1 MSRSQVFPGGVRVV
15 VEGVVNVFVFIN
27 VWSLRIGWPLV
38 DPEPVGKR
46 GTVVTLISVRVG
58 WSVAVLES
66 VRVCRSV
73 IMVVSVNKVF
83 VFIQIVE
90 GLLVQGLSHVLQG
103 DGGEVRGSVRGLE
116 AAELVSRE
124 GGVSGLLVDGLH
136 QTAPDQLEPYSVVL
150 RVRQFNN
157 LIFVSTD
164 HLF

>member
-1 MSRSQVFPGGVRVV
+1 MFPGGVRVV